1 MQQIQVNMAFTAD
14 TAQARAQLQS
24 LQQQLNNLTSAT
36 NLGGQSLP
44 ITSELLEAQNAA
56 TSLKIALEGA
66 TNVNT
71 GKLDLSKFNQ
81 SLKSSG
87 QTLSSYS
94 VQLAKLGSAGE
105 QAFANL
111 TNAIIRSDAQL
122 RRTSGLADKFFDG
135 LKRTAGWQIQST
147 MIHAFT
153 GSIQTAFGYA
163 QDLNKSLNNIRI
175 VTGQSVD
182 QMARFAKEANRAAK
196 SLSTTTTEYTNA
208 SLIYYQQGLSDQEV
222 KNRTDITIKAANAA
236 GVATSEMADYLT
248 AVWNSYGV
256 AGAELERYV
265 DIMAAVGA
273 GTATSLEEIS
283 TSMEKVASVGAAVGV
298 EFEQMSSIIATVSSV
313 TRQSAESIGTS
324 YKTIFARMADLK
336 LGKADEDGIGLGQ
349 VSSQLAQVG
358 VNILDET
365 GNLRDM
371 GVVLDELMAKWNN
384 MNEATQQAVA
394 IAVAGKRQYT
404 NFLALMNNQSM
415 YRSTLGIAEGAE
427 GTLDQ
432 QAEIYAQS
440 WEAASKRVK
449 TSAQTIYDALINDET
464 MIDALGFAE
473 SFLNSIGGIIK
484 GLGGLSGVLTGLGSI
499 ATQVFSKQIA
509 QGIDNFVFNV
519 KSRFGIVHDEMEQLR
534 QEAMR
539 VRQEFYQ
546 QQGGMGGNT
555 ALTFYGQQ
563 DEMQDI
569 LLRKTKDL
577 NEEQQRYAQTL
588 LDTANN
594 YSRVAIESNQ
604 SLDAQINSVNALEK
618 AIGRTLDKTAQQQ
631 VADGLKQSLIGARNE
646 NLSVFGDTLFGKNS
660 NIQEELQKVQTQI
673 QQVEGAAK
681 SSGLTLEQYLGN
693 AGAKAVKTIKQELE
707 QANPSVDKIQDQ
719 FRQLGS
725 ISNTQLTQASQVI
738 NNVVQK
744 LREMNTTTSNMQ
756 ADRLEQIFADIV
768 EGAQNADRASQN
780 AVSGLDK
787 LKQKMLELQQQPAT
801 LGQSMTALANVMTSL
816 AFTIQSIQAL
826 GSIWKNEDLS
836 TGEKILSI
844 LMQLGFA
851 LNSFINLLKAD
862 TWAKIIQLGTKLL
875 NGERLEIKAIAQKTK
890 AKYEEI
896 KARILNAKAK
906 QAENAVPEG
915 GDSSIPTTGK
925 KRTFKFSGNKGL
937 TAGATGKMVKGVG
950 AKGSLGAGSSGGGG
964 ASAGGAAA
972 GLGAIAAIVAAAVF
986 AFSMISMTSD
996 KLNEEEEAVK
1006 ETTELASELQT
1017 AAQEAASAYENL
1029 KTSLDSLDDNYD
1041 KIKDLTKGT
1050 QEWKD
1055 AVWETNNE
1063 ALKLLETYDMLSSE
1077 NYYRDEDGIIHI
1089 TEEAQKKMRQEGQ
1102 QKQLTT
1108 SIAAKQVKVN
1118 SQYAQQNLALNKQA
1132 EERRWDEDATAWG
1145 TGAGAGLA
1153 TGALAGMAFG
1163 PVGAIVGGLIG
1174 LGIGFF
1180 AGGSVI
1186 EAQQEEDTEDM
1197 RQIGELYAEFGEEIF
1212 SNSELTA
1219 SLDENGQAIL
1229 DNTKSNK
1236 ELKEAI
1242 IEYGLWYRQEEER
1255 KKEQSRQYLEST
1267 FGDSQTWTEMT
1278 EEQRNVVNEQLYQ
1291 AYERDIQA
1299 EIYAAEQL
1307 SGREVATKLGY
1318 EFISEDEDEGTVEI
1332 YNTKTGQNETRKRST
1347 LDTEL
1352 GTQVAT
1358 QNFTKQA
1365 QPVVSRQG
1373 DIFEDANKTAF
1384 DKNVSKVA
1392 SDTTKEFEDFFENPA
1407 YIGNWEEYLINEIV
1421 KNVNADVGTKSKE
1434 DIIKELKKGKESSY
1448 VSAALGTS
1456 EMKKDV
1462 EWDPSGDTHGDVAW
1476 ESISGQTTYGD
1487 KLSWYDAFVKNLE
1500 NKSYTLEKYVGKTS
1514 RGVTITDEKT
1524 VNPTGNISSTAEQ
1537 QAWNRAN
1544 STIRKGQSAT
1554 TVAQAGIENAWEN
1567 LPITS
1572 EATLFAMST
1581 ATNEFQASN
1590 AQEQAIREKEVM
1602 QTALQQA
1609 DFGTL
1614 NYEEVN
1620 NLFDKFGYNNN
1631 LTFLNTLSAQGWE
1644 DLNRLV
1650 TSDTTTQQD
1659 LEEFFEL
1666 WGISD
1671 QIDQN
1676 NTAWKN
1682 FAKSLK
1688 TEGEKAQTTIEALKE
1703 NFEDI
1708 KTAITQANDAIIN
1721 FNENGGRMNF
1731 EDAINFVNAYASSL
1745 GSQGYNTT
1753 EVIERLLTGDIGNA
1767 EMASIM
1773 NYGLR
1778 YQIESILGKSIGE
1791 YDQDKLQMILES
1803 MGVTNAEAIVAEW
1816 IKADDIAREIDRE
1829 FKDIE
1834 TTIKSRDLSEA
1845 MAEGAGTLD
1854 EVQTI
1859 LNAIANEYGISTEA
1873 AKQFWM
1879 QNEALRVMNMDESG
1893 LGDWLEELIQK
1904 FGMAGAQAMGLAS
1917 VIELFYNID
1926 EDGNL
1931 SIKKNKDIWSNKNF
1945 IPMINRAGYSQVKVS
1960 ELDKNIQRDE
1970 AQTAIIEKAKDE
1982 NDGGTVYVET
1992 ATGTVVYDDANE
2004 LYGVVARSEMLQY
2017 AKDINS
2023 IMPTINLDN
2032 STASTPT
2039 PKDLSDEIERYQKIN
2054 EQLEINAR
2062 AQRYAQDALNKTY
2075 GPDKLAAMDKYIAKL
2090 KEENDLLDSKQDLA
2104 MQYAKSD
2111 MANLQTA
2118 LGAMGF
2124 GEDQISSLTALDD
2137 TQHIANQDLLIATMV
2152 AQANANL
2159 SNEGVQQAYE
2169 DAKEFLSK
2177 YTESINMAQDLEIQ
2191 MWENRTAIQDENLER
2206 IKAEYEEKKR
2216 IYELDKERLQFEM
2229 DMLNPD
2235 VFEYQDEIL
2244 SRQAK
2249 QIELS
2254 LTQDFTNTMNE
2265 ISDLEAAFYR
2275 NDISKQDFGER
2286 LNELVTEAFET
2297 FTNAQEFFNS
2307 YSENFLN
2314 VFEMSNEQIET
2325 QTSLINGLKTALT
2338 SLMNL
2343 YKLQNKGANFEDT
2356 EKFLKSQANTQKEL
2370 LGISQEVYTTR
2381 KALLA
2386 AEEEKLKT
2394 ATGTF
2399 KQQQEKIVEDLRQQ
2413 TLDAYTE
2420 MLANGEEYAETLA
2433 EILRATFDELGKQLA
2448 EALVGD
2454 TFENLNKEMEHL
2466 TAVSEH
2472 YLTETNKVYE
2482 TNKMMRT
2489 AEIELSNTQ
2498 NKLAQQRL
2506 QSFIQETAQ
2515 LQQQGKLSNF
2525 ELEVQQA
2532 KYDLLVAQIALEDAQ
2547 NAKNQVR
2554 LARDSRGNFN
2564 YIYTADQNEIAK
2576 ATQEVE
2582 DAENNLY
2589 NVLLE
2594 GANDYRQQ
2602 MIEIYQNY
2610 ADEIADLESQ
2620 LDEGLIS
2627 KEEFMIQANTAR
2639 ERAYKEAQM
2648 AEEAYTQASTLL
2660 GDKWKEA
2667 WVNNLDDSIASSDE
2681 FYKESQKNLD
2691 KVEQAVKDF
2700 DTEVDKIIDLDE
2712 VDRDL
2717 GNIDTA
2723 VGNLALTIKQDLLP
2737 ALTDM
2742 VKELKKIDIEKMM
2755 NAFDI
2760 QKNVETGAGGKL
2772 ANAQDIQNSLN
2783 TGTEYKFGQD
2793 LSKDILTAT
2802 IKGGSQVEDLESTFT
2817 ARAEKIWALSEE
2829 QRSNLVGNDDLKK
2842 LIWKYGYNDA
2852 VTAWLNDILA
2862 GNSYLGVDEA
2872 IRRGIWFTSLDT
2884 GGYTGEWGSE
2894 GRLAMLHQKELVL
2907 NENDTANFLAAM
2919 GLLDKIIETIDLRAA
2934 NAQLGMMNITPVIP
2948 VTPSSVVEQDVH
2960 IEAHFP
2966 DVTSADEIEAAL
2978 NNLVNDAYQHASIR
2992 KD

>member
-24 LQQQLNNLTSAT
+24 LQQQLNNLSSAT

-94 VQLAKLGSAGE
+94 VQLAKLGPAGE

-147 MIHAFT
+147 IIHAFN

-384 MNEATQQAVA
+384 MNQATQQAVA

-464 MIDALGFAE
+464 MIDALGLAE

-707 QANPSVDKIQDQ
+707 QANPSADKIQDQ

-756 ADRLEQIFADIV
+756 ADRLEQIFGDIV

-787 LKQKMLELQQQPAT
+787 LKQKMLELQKQPAT

-836 TGEKILSI
+836 TGEKILST
-844 LMQLGFA
+844 LMQMGFL
-851 LNSFINLLKAD
+851 LNSLLNLLKLE
-862 TWAKIIQLGTKLL
+862 TWSNIAQLGMKLL
-875 NGERLEIKAIAQKTK
+875 SIDKQEIKTIIAKTK
-890 AKYEEI
+890 AKLEEA
-896 KARILNAKAK
+896 KARLKN
-906 QAENAVPEG
+906 
-915 GDSSIPTTGK
+915 
-925 KRTFKFSGNKGL
+925 
-937 TAGATGKMVKGVG
+937 
-950 AKGSLGAGSSGGGG
+950 
-964 ASAGGAAA
+964 AAA
-972 GLGAIAAIVAAAVF
+972 KKVESSEPESGETPVSTNGKGFGGLKNNLKGIGAMAAIAAAAAF
-986 AFSMISMTSD
+986 AGWAVNKSSD
-996 KLNEEEEAVK
+996 ILSKEEDSYAASQ
-1006 ETTELASELQT
+1006 ELLSNLQT
-1017 AAQEAASAYENL
+1017 QVQETENQYNNL
-1029 KTSLDSLDDNYD
+1029 NMNLQNFDDQYD
-1041 KIKDLTKGT
+1041 KIQNLTKGT

-1055 AVWETNNE
+1055 EVYNLNNSILDLLDSYNMLNE
-1063 ALKLLETYDMLSSE
+1063 A
-1077 NYYRDEDGIIHI
+1077 NYYRDADGVIHL
-1089 TEEAQKKMRQEGQ
+1089 TKEAENK
-1102 QKQLTT
+1102 
-1108 SIAAKQVKVN
+1108 I
-1118 SQYAQQNLALNKQA
+1118 QQNARITMISSKMATQIQKEQVALDKQRLQANKLAEKSTVN
-1132 EERRWDEDATAWG
+1132 EDLSMWG
-1145 TGAGAGLA
+1145 MAA
-1153 TGALAGMAFG
+1153 TGAAIGAVAGSYI
-1163 PVGAIVGGLIG
+1163 PVLGNVVGGIVGGLVG
-1174 LGIGFF
+1174 LGAG
-1180 AGGSVI
+1180 ALGGSAI
-1186 EAQQEEDTEDM
+1186 AEAQQNEDEESWLTLG
-1197 RQIGELYAEFGEEIF
+1197 RLYAEHGMEIF
-1212 SNSELTA
+1212 SDSELTA
-1219 SLDENGQAIL
+1219 NLDK
-1229 DNTKSNK
+1229 NTKA
-1236 ELKEAI
+1236 L
-1242 IEYGLWYRQEEER
+1242 
-1255 KKEQSRQYLEST
+1255 LEST
-1267 FGDSQTWTEMT
+1267 QKNTENAENLKQQLIELGEDIRAGKENERVMAQQWADSMWGIGGAYENQGYINASETGKRQIAEREYFT
-1278 EEQRNVVNEQLYQ
+1278 YQ
-1291 AYERDIQA
+1291 AR
-1299 EIYAAEQL
+1299 
-1307 SGREVATKLGY
+1307 
-1318 EFISEDEDEGTVEI
+1318 
-1332 YNTKTGQNETRKRST
+1332 
-1347 LDTEL
+1347 
-1352 GTQVAT
+1352 
-1358 QNFTKQA
+1358 
-1365 QPVVSRQG
+1365 
-1373 DIFEDANKTAF
+1373 
-1384 DKNVSKVA
+1384 
-1392 SDTTKEFEDFFENPA
+1392 
-1407 YIGNWEEYLINEIV
+1407 
-1421 KNVNADVGTKSKE
+1421 VNAK
-1434 DIIKELKKGKESSY
+1434 
-1448 VSAALGTS
+1448 
-1456 EMKKDV
+1456 
-1462 EWDPSGDTHGDVAW
+1462 
-1476 ESISGQTTYGD
+1476 Q
-1487 KLSWYDAFVKNLE
+1487 YDLE
-1500 NKSYTLEKYVGKTS
+1500 NK
-1514 RGVTITDEKT
+1514 TDEEIAERYAKAM
-1524 VNPTGNISSTAEQ
+1524 GEGISYV
-1537 QAWNRAN
+1537 
-1544 STIRKGQSAT
+1544 K
-1554 TVAQAGIENAWEN
+1554 
-1567 LPITS
+1567 S
-1572 EATLFAMST
+1572 E
-1581 ATNEFQASN
+1581 
-1590 AQEQAIREKEVM
+1590 
-1602 QTALQQA
+1602 
-1609 DFGTL
+1609 DGT
-1614 NYEEVN
+1614 
-1620 NLFDKFGYNNN
+1620 
-1631 LTFLNTLSAQGWE
+1631 LTFLNNETGSNFE
-1644 DLNRLV
+1644 INRTTAIASIASKEEIEKMGQATQPKV
-1650 TSDTTTQQD
+1650 QTSVNKFDEGNIYAGSTA
-1659 LEEFFEL
+1659 
-1666 WGISD
+1666 
-1671 QIDQN
+1671 IDQVNFVTKEVSSGGTGLWFTGSYEKDIFN
-1676 NTAWKN
+1676 NYLGPAI
-1682 FAKSLK
+1682 
-1688 TEGEKAQTTIEALKE
+1688 EKAQIKGWKGTTIADSLLNKNSQIGEWAIQAAKDDGKPYTKEHWENLVTDTPSALKAVGKQIQGKSWE
-1703 NFEDI
+1703 LRSSLAEL
-1708 KTAITQANDAIIN
+1708 
-1721 FNENGGRMNF
+1721 NGGEVLKVGVNEKGEKYAKNIKVVGDSIF
-1731 EDAINFVNAYASSL
+1731 GQVEYKDKTFSISGTKITDEIPNEWLEEQFKNNTQGVAAGSAIASYS
-1745 GSQGYNTT
+1745 
-1753 EVIERLLTGDIGNA
+1753 GDN
-1767 EMASIM
+1767 
-1773 NYGLR
+1773 
-1778 YQIESILGKSIGE
+1778 QKV
-1791 YDQDKLQMILES
+1791 Q
-1803 MGVTNAEAIVAEW
+1803 
-1816 IKADDIAREIDRE
+1816 
-1829 FKDIE
+1829 
-1834 TTIKSRDLSEA
+1834 
-1845 MAEGAGTLD
+1845 
-1854 EVQTI
+1854 EVQTELQNI
-1859 LNAIANEYGISTEA
+1859 YGDNLKNITNIETGQKLATVLGKDTTKILAQNLSGDQIAQLTARDTGTLSTQALKAMLKEFGKTDEEIENIGINWDELDKKIKTSDIPQSIENINKALVTVGKTLQSLGGYWSEFQEKGYLSFESIENLRTSLTNLGFDSKQINAYTEALMNGTMTTAEFNDVLSQMLFASLIQAYSSVENLADANEELIAKQLKEKGVLNATEVAHEMVTRAKAKEAAMAVDVTEATETEIEQYLTEA
-1873 AKQFWM
+1873 AALGYTREQALGLYIQEQILNNSTLNTAQKV
-1879 QNEALRVMNMDESG
+1879 EALLKVAAAANLALKNYQLLSESFTYTDKDG
-1893 LGDWLEELIQK
+1893 KKTTYSGEDFSSGSMGADAIRAWAEANKVKITERSEDDWWYEYTIPDTNTVISGDTVQELRLNVSQHYMSNVGSGIE
-1904 FGMAGAQAMGLAS
+1904 FNLPD
-1917 VIELFYNID
+1917 IELD
-1926 EDGNL
+1926 TSGGGGSSTPDP
-1931 SIKKNKDIWSNKNF
+1931 K
-1945 IPMINRAGYSQVKVS
+1945 
-1960 ELDKNIQRDE
+1960 ELD
-1970 AQTAIIEKAKDE
+1970 
-1982 NDGGTVYVET
+1982 
-1992 ATGTVVYDDANE
+1992 
-2004 LYGVVARSEMLQY
+2004 
-2017 AKDINS
+2017 
-2023 IMPTINLDN
+2023 
-2032 STASTPT
+2032 
-2039 PKDLSDEIERYQKIN
+2039 DEIERYQKIN

-2062 AQRYAQDALNKTY
+2062 AQRYAQDALNKAY

-2104 MQYAKSD
+2104 IQYAKSD
-2111 MANLQTA
+2111 RANLQAA
-2118 LGAMGF
+2118 LSAMGF
-2124 GEDQISSLTALDD
+2124 SKDQISSLTALDN

-2169 DAKEFLSK
+2169 DAKKFLGK
-2177 YTESINMAQDLEIQ
+2177 YTESIDMAQDLEIQ
-2191 MWENRTAIQDENLER
+2191 MWEKRTAIQEQNLER

-2216 IYELDKERLQFEM
+2216 IYELDKERLQFEI

-2244 SRQAK
+2244 FRQAK

-2275 NDISKQDFGER
+2275 NDISKQGFAER
-2286 LNELVTEAFET
+2286 LNKLVTEAFET

-2325 QTSLINGLKTALT
+2325 QTALIDGLKTALT

-2343 YKLQNKGANFEDT
+2343 YKLQNKGANFENT
-2356 EKFLKSQANTQKEL
+2356 EKFLKSQANAQKEL
-2370 LGISQEVYTTR
+2370 LGISQEVYATR

-2420 MLANGEEYAETLA
+2420 MLAKGEEYAETLA
-2433 EILRATFDELGKQLA
+2433 EILRAIFDELGKQLA

-2482 TNKMMRT
+2482 TNKMIRT

-2594 GANDYRQQ
+2594 GANDYRRQ

-2627 KEEFMIQANTAR
+2627 KEEFMIQASAAR

-2667 WVNNLDDSIASSDE
+2667 WVNNLDDSIASSDK
-2681 FYKESQKNLD
+2681 FYRESQKNLN

-2712 VDRDL
+2712 VDQDL

-2742 VKELKKIDIEKMM
+2742 VEKLKKIDIEKMM
-2755 NAFDI
+2755 NVFDI
-2760 QKNVETGAGGKL
+2760 QKNAETGAGGKL

-2783 TGTEYKFGQD
+2783 AGTEYKFGQD
-2793 LSKDILTAT
+2793 LSRDILTAT
-2802 IKGGSQVEDLESTFT
+2802 IKGGSSVEDLESTFT
-2817 ARAEKIWALSEE
+2817 ARAERIWALSEE

-2842 LIWKYGYNDA
+2842 LIWNYGYNDA
-2852 VTAWLNDILA
+2852 VTAWLDDILA

-2872 IRRGIWFTSLDT
+2872 IRRGICFTSLDT
-2884 GGYTGEWGSE
+2884 GGYTGEWGNE

-2934 NAQLGMMNITPVIP
+2934 NAQLSMMNITPAIP
-2948 VTPSSVVEQDVH
+2948 VTPSSIVEQYVR

>member
-14 TAQARAQLQS
+14 TTQARAQLQS
-24 LQQQLNNLTSAT
+24 LQQQLNNLSSAT

-94 VQLAKLGSAGE
+94 VQLAKLGPAGE

-147 MIHAFT
+147 MIHTFT
-153 GSIQTAFGYA
+153 GSIQTAFRYA

-196 SLSTTTTEYTNA
+196 SLSTTTTDYTNA

-222 KNRTDITIKAANAA
+222 KKRTDITIKAANAA

-265 DIMAAVGA
+265 DIMAAIGA

-371 GVVLDELMAKWNN
+371 GVVLDELMTKWNN

-473 SFLNSIGGIIK
+473 NFLNSIGGIIK

-534 QEAMR
+534 QKAMR
-539 VRQEFYQ
+539 VRQEFYK

-618 AIGRTLDKTAQQQ
+618 AVGRTLDKTAQQQ

-756 ADRLEQIFADIV
+756 ADRLEQIFGDIV

-787 LKQKMLELQQQPAT
+787 LKQKLIELQKQPAT

-836 TGEKILSI
+836 TGEKILST
-844 LMQLGFA
+844 LMQMGFL
-851 LNSFINLLKAD
+851 LNSLLNLLKLE
-862 TWAKIIQLGTKLL
+862 TWSNIAQLGMKLL
-875 NGERLEIKAIAQKTK
+875 SIDKQEIKTIIAKTK
-890 AKYEEI
+890 AKLEEA
-896 KARILNAKAK
+896 KARLKNAAAK
-906 QAENAVPEG
+906 KVESSVPESGETPAGTNSKGFG
-915 GDSSIPTTGK
+915 GLK
-925 KRTFKFSGNKGL
+925 NNLKGI
-937 TAGATGKMVKGVG
+937 GAM
-950 AKGSLGAGSSGGGG
+950 A
-964 ASAGGAAA
+964 
-972 GLGAIAAIVAAAVF
+972 AIAAAAAF

-1006 ETTELASELQT
+1006 ETIELASELQT

-1089 TEEAQKKMRQEGQ
+1089 TEEAKTAMQEQSQSEVRAARMASYIGNRQN
-1102 QKQLTT
+1102 K
-1108 SIAAKQVKVN
+1108 A
-1118 SQYAQQNLALNKQA
+1118 AQQDLALNKQA

-1145 TGAGAGLA
+1145 TAAAGAA
-1153 TGALAGMAFG
+1153 AGAILGIVIPGIGNA
-1163 PVGAIVGGLIG
+1163 VGAIVGGLIG
-1174 LGIGFF
+1174 LGVGFF

-1186 EAQQEEDTEDM
+1186 EAQQEQDTASM
-1197 RQIGELYAEFGEEIF
+1197 RQLGELYAQFGEEIF
-1212 SNSELTA
+1212 TNSELTQG
-1219 SLDENGQAIL
+1219 LDENTKAIL
-1229 DNTKSNK
+1229 ENTKSNDDLK
-1236 ELKEAI
+1236 QAIIGYGEYVNATDAQEKAQTREFLDSKWADNPEWQKMSEAEKEAI
-1242 IEYGLWYRQEEER
+1242 VEQMQGIETA
-1255 KKEQSRQYLEST
+1255 KAEQ
-1267 FGDSQTWTEMT
+1267 
-1278 EEQRNVVNEQLYQ
+1278 
-1291 AYERDIQA
+1291 
-1299 EIYAAEQL
+1299 YAAEFMKKDD
-1307 SGREVATKLGY
+1307 SEIARAAGY
-1318 EFISEDEDEGTVEI
+1318 DYVSSDEDEGTITVFNPETQGNVTLSKESLAQVAGANKVETTYMPSVPKLDRDRI
-1332 YNTKTGQNETRKRST
+1332 DDTTGGKEAKAYTKGFNAIFSGESSTTAQLYKNGDSGSGYVNVDTNIQGWEEAVLNAIGEAVAEDQAKGVSKKKIREKLKNNDYDATARKKLGSDYTTKQDGIENENGEKSTKWDVAWENLNKKVSGGNSMYEVYWKGMIGEEATYKEEDYINTGMYMNSSGEIVSAWDSTGSREVNDTRLADIGEAKTNVNKHLEAKVASGDSLATYYISDLGRYSGYDTKTKKAIEAATGLDFETVQPLAVADSQLTAQTLATMSNSLGKKDASLIAKATMLSPEAQNALQYINWNTIT
-1347 LDTEL
+1347 GNEL
-1352 GTQVAT
+1352 
-1358 QNFTKQA
+1358 QNFMDKYNLSPSPTEEKTWNELIEKLNNSGQ
-1365 QPVVSRQG
+1365 
-1373 DIFEDANKTAF
+1373 INKTADTLKKLDDAFQNISSTVNVLNKGLETFNENTGKMGFQDALAFVDNAQIQETLKKMGF
-1384 DKNVSKVA
+1384 DPQQFALQLMQGEISSSEMNNVISQSLQDMIEGA
-1392 SDTTKEFEDFFENPA
+1392 TGA
-1407 YIGNWEEYLINEIV
+1407 AINELDPEVVQSMLEDLGVI
-1421 KNVNADVGTKSKE
+1421 NA
-1434 DIIKELKKGKESSY
+1434 KELVDHWFGSAEIGTEVQKKMAKTLMSENNLEEWEDEFDSALEAIANQYGITTEAAAIYYAQQELIRIQKLGVEDKIAAL
-1448 VSAALGTS
+1448 AALGTQL
-1456 EMKKDV
+1456 
-1462 EWDPSGDTHGDVAW
+1462 GRT
-1476 ESISGQTTYGD
+1476 
-1487 KLSWYDAFVKNLE
+1487 
-1500 NKSYTLEKYVGKTS
+1500 
-1514 RGVTITDEKT
+1514 R
-1524 VNPTGNISSTAEQ
+1524 
-1537 QAWNRAN
+1537 
-1544 STIRKGQSAT
+1544 
-1554 TVAQAGIENAWEN
+1554 IE
-1567 LPITS
+1567 
-1572 EATLFAMST
+1572 
-1581 ATNEFQASN
+1581 
-1590 AQEQAIREKEVM
+1590 
-1602 QTALQQA
+1602 
-1609 DFGTL
+1609 
-1614 NYEEVN
+1614 
-1620 NLFDKFGYNNN
+1620 
-1631 LTFLNTLSAQGWE
+1631 
-1644 DLNRLV
+1644 
-1650 TSDTTTQQD
+1650 
-1659 LEEFFEL
+1659 
-1666 WGISD
+1666 
-1671 QIDQN
+1671 
-1676 NTAWKN
+1676 
-1682 FAKSLK
+1682 
-1688 TEGEKAQTTIEALKE
+1688 
-1703 NFEDI
+1703 
-1708 KTAITQANDAIIN
+1708 
-1721 FNENGGRMNF
+1721 
-1731 EDAINFVNAYASSL
+1731 
-1745 GSQGYNTT
+1745 
-1753 EVIERLLTGDIGNA
+1753 
-1767 EMASIM
+1767 
-1773 NYGLR
+1773 
-1778 YQIESILGKSIGE
+1778 
-1791 YDQDKLQMILES
+1791 
-1803 MGVTNAEAIVAEW
+1803 
-1816 IKADDIAREIDRE
+1816 
-1829 FKDIE
+1829 
-1834 TTIKSRDLSEA
+1834 
-1845 MAEGAGTLD
+1845 
-1854 EVQTI
+1854 
-1859 LNAIANEYGISTEA
+1859 
-1873 AKQFWM
+1873 
-1879 QNEALRVMNMDESG
+1879 
-1893 LGDWLEELIQK
+1893 
-1904 FGMAGAQAMGLAS
+1904 AMGLAR
-1917 VIELFYNID
+1917 VFELFFTYDKTTGAYKPRSAGKYTGISNPKTGKTDYRYTADLWKATFGEGTYID
-1926 EDGNL
+1926 
-1931 SIKKNKDIWSNKNF
+1931 
-1945 IPMINRAGYSQVKVS
+1945 S
-1960 ELDKNIQRDE
+1960 ELTLASQNIPIYDGDTGKEIKNPSDNAAYKLGDKWYNKSYGKAMDEVVSQYIQSE
-1970 AQTAIIEKAKDE
+1970 VNSYQAPKVEFEQT
-1982 NDGGTVYVET
+1982 GG
-1992 ATGTVVYDDANE
+1992 GS
-2004 LYGVVARSEMLQY
+2004 GGGG
-2017 AKDINS
+2017 
-2023 IMPTINLDN
+2023 
-2032 STASTPT
+2032 STPD
-2039 PKDLSDEIERYQKIN
+2039 PKKLDDEIERYQKIN

-2062 AQRYAQDALNKTY
+2062 AQRYAQDALNKAY
-2075 GPDKLAAMDKYIAKL
+2075 GPDKLTAMDKYIAKL
-2090 KEENDLLDSKQDLA
+2090 KEENDLLDSKQALA

-2111 MANLQTA
+2111 RANLQAA
-2118 LGAMGF
+2118 LSAMGF
-2124 GEDQISSLTALDD
+2124 SKDQISSLTALDN

-2191 MWENRTAIQDENLER
+2191 MWEKRTTIQNENLER

-2216 IYELDKERLQFEM
+2216 IYELDKERLQFEI

-2275 NDISKQDFGER
+2275 NDISKQGFAER
-2286 LNELVTEAFET
+2286 LNDLVTEAFET

-2325 QTSLINGLKTALT
+2325 QTALIDGLKTALT

-2356 EKFLKSQANTQKEL
+2356 EKFLKSQANAQKEL
-2370 LGISQEVYTTR
+2370 LGISQEVYTTK

-2420 MLANGEEYAETLA
+2420 MSAKGEGYAETLA

-2564 YIYTADQNEIAK
+2564 YVYTADQNEIAK

-2681 FYKESQKNLD
+2681 FYRESQKNLD
-2691 KVEQAVKDF
+2691 KIEQAVTDF
-2700 DTEVDKIIDLDE
+2700 DTEVDKIIDLGEIDK
-2712 VDRDL
+2712 DL

-2742 VKELKKIDIEKMM
+2742 VEELKKIDIEKMM

-2760 QKNVETGAGGKL
+2760 QANKEVGSGGKL
-2772 ANAQDIQNSLN
+2772 ANAQNMQNSLN
-2783 TGTEYKFGQD
+2783 AGTEYKFGQD
-2793 LSKDILTAT
+2793 LSRDILTAT
-2802 IKGGSQVEDLESTFT
+2802 IKGGSQIEDLKDLFA
-2817 ARAEKIWALSEE
+2817 ARKAKIDALSIE
-2829 QRSNLVGNDDLKK
+2829 QRNNLVSNGHLEK
-2842 LIWKYGYNDA
+2842 LIQNYGHNDA
-2852 VTAWLNDILA
+2852 VTTWLNDILS
-2862 GNSYLGVDEA
+2862 GKSYLSIDDA
-2872 IRRGIWFTSLDT
+2872 KRYGIDLYSLDT

-2894 GRLAMLHQKELVL
+2894 GKLAMLHQKELVL

-2934 NAQLGMMNITPVIP
+2934 NAQLGMMNITPAIP
-2948 VTPSSVVEQDVH
+2948 VTPSSVVEQDVR